1 MLDLRY
7 HVASLSAVF
16 IALIV
21 GILVGVGISGRG
33 FVDKSERRNFEN
45 QIAALQTKVD
55 QLSAEKALLAQQG
68 RAAASFVQDAYPVLM
83 HNRLAGKRIAVI
95 VVGRSGGTA
104 GSDVSRAL
112 ADAGA
117 TTALYRALKE
127 PVTLK
132 PLLSSLKGIPG
143 FSTLPDI
150 AHEIG
155 QEWVTGGVT
164 PVADKVSSLLVEE
177 QRGSN
182 GRPVDGVVVVE
193 RVAPADAPTQRFVA
207 GLLNGLRDGGV
218 PLVGAEEVDTS
229 LSLVPAWQAVHG
241 MSSVDDIDTPTGK
254 LALAL
259 LLGGAPS
266 GSYGLKPTADA
277 SLPRIEPGG

>member
-16 IALIV
+16 IALVV

-45 QIAALQTKVD
+45 RIAALQTKAD
-55 QLSAEKALLAQQG
+55 QLSAEKGLIAQEGQ
-68 RAAASFVQDAYPVLM
+68 AAVSFVQDAYPVLM

-95 VVGRSGGTA
+95 VVGPSGGTT

-117 TTALYRALKE
+117 TTALYRAVKE

-132 PLLSSLKGIPG
+132 PLRSALKGTPG
-143 FSTLPDI
+143 FRTLPDI
-150 AHEIG
+150 AHELG

-164 PVADKVSSLLVEE
+164 PIADKVSPLVVEE
-177 QRGSN
+177 QRGST
-182 GRPVDGVVVVE
+182 GKPVDGVVVIE
-193 RVAPADAPTQRFVA
+193 RSAPADPATQRFLT
-207 GLLNGLRDGGV
+207 GLLSGLRDGGV
-218 PLVGAEEVDTS
+218 PVVGAEEVDTEPS
-229 LSLVPAWQAVHG
+229 VVPLWRAVQG

-254 LALAL
+254 FALVL
-259 LLGGAPS
+259 LLGGVPS
-266 GSYGLKPTADA
+266 GNFGVKPTADA
-277 SLPRIEPGG
+277 TLPRLELGG

>member
-16 IALIV
+16 IALVV

-33 FVDKSERRNFEN
+33 FVDKSERRNFQN
-45 QIAALQTKVD
+45 QIAALQTKAD
-55 QLSAEKALLAQQG
+55 QLSAEKGLLAQQG
-68 RAAASFVQDAYPVLM
+68 EAAQSFVQDTYPVLM
-83 HNRLAGKRIAVI
+83 RNRLAAKRIAVI
-95 VVGRSGGTA
+95 VIGPSGGTA
-104 GSDVSRAL
+104 GSDVARAL
-112 ADAGA
+112 GDAGA
-117 TTALYRALKE
+117 TTALYRAVKE

-132 PLLSSLKGIPG
+132 PLRSALKATPG
-143 FSTLPDI
+143 FKTLPNI
-150 AHEIG
+150 AHELG

-164 PVADKVSSLLVEE
+164 PVADKVSPLLVEE
-177 QRGSN
+177 QRGST

-193 RVAPADAPTQRFVA
+193 RTAPTDGPTQRFLS

-218 PLVGAEEVDTS
+218 PIVGAEEVDAPE
-229 LSLVPAWQAVHG
+229 SLVSSWQAVQG
-241 MSSVDDIDTPTGK
+241 MSSVDDVDTPTGK
-254 LALAL
+254 LALVL

-266 GSYGLKPTADA
+266 GSYGLKPSADA

>member
-16 IALIV
+16 LALVV

-45 QIAALQTKVD
+45 RIAALQARAN
-55 QLSAEKALLAQQG
+55 QLSAEKDLLAQQG
-68 RAAASFVQDAYPVLM
+68 HAAESFVEDTYPVLM
-83 HNRLAGKRIAVI
+83 RNRLVGKRIAVI
-95 VVGRSGGTA
+95 VIGPSGGAA

-112 ADAGA
+112 TDAGGSV
-117 TTALYRALKE
+117 ALYRAIKV
-127 PVTLK
+127 PVTLA
-132 PLLSSLKGIPG
+132 PLRAALKGTPG
-143 FSTLPDI
+143 FKTLPVI
-150 AHEIG
+150 AHELG

-164 PVADKVSSLLVEE
+164 PVADKISPLLVEE
-177 QRGSN
+177 QRGTT
-182 GRPVDGVVVVE
+182 GRPVDGVVVIQSS
-193 RVAPADAPTQRFVA
+193 APVDAPTLRFLPA
-207 GLLNGLRDGGV
+207 LLNGLRDGGV

-229 LSLVPAWQAVHG
+229 PSVVPSWQAVQG
-241 MSSVDDIDTPTGK
+241 MSSVDDVDTPSGK

-266 GSYGLKPTADA
+266 GTFGLKPTADA
-277 SLPRIEPGG
+277 PLPRIEPAA